1 MGLYD
6 SFLQLEAESDGLPDY
21 VIGAKMLQI
30 VFADIES
37 QLSRTRNRGDQSIF
51 ANQLANAVL
60 GLCGEAGEVGDLIK
74 KQLFHGHTANPQK
87 IAEELGDVLYY
98 VFWIANLYNL
108 TVDQIIAQNIQKL
121 YFRYPDGFDS
131 ERSRNRYVDEL
142 VAPDE
147 TEYSDE

>member
-1 MGLYD
+1 MGSLYKAYVD
-6 SFLQLEAESDGLPDY
+6 LSGDDNFPSDDVEEYLR
-21 VIGAKMLQI
+21 AA
-30 VFADIES
+30 VFEEIENN
-37 QLSRTRNRGDQSIF
+37 LYRTRNRGNEFIF

-98 VFWIANLYNL
+98 VFWIANLYDL
-108 TVDQIIAQNIQKL
+108 TVDQIVAQNIQKL

-131 ERSRNRYVDEL
+131 DRSINRSE
-142 VAPDE
+142 
-147 TEYSDE
+147 